1 MNTYSQNKACETK
14 TSNQLWAETLD
25 FVRSV
30 LTRNG
35 VPYRDL
41 EDVVQDVCLT
51 VLRQEAKYGRR
62 DQGLKLAGIYSRGW
76 LSTIARSAASNF
88 YRRTNK
94 YQEHGYVLPI
104 VGDMVMSVQ
113 EGQEYYLP
121 APEKVVAEVD
131 LMWKIVDSFGCLS
144 RSQQLTMQLHM
155 QDLSYETIALLTC
168 VDIGTVRSRIY
179 YSKRKLRKLLI
190 DWK

>member
-1 MNTYSQNKACETK
+1 MNTYSQNQVCETK

-25 FVRSV
+25 FVRRAS
-30 LTRNG
+30 TRNG

-51 VLRQEAKYGRR
+51 ILRQEAKYGRR
-62 DQGLKLAGIYSRGW
+62 DQGSKLAGIYSRGW

-94 YQEHGYVLPI
+94 YQEHGGVLPI

-121 APEKVVAEVD
+121 APEKVVAELD

-144 RSQQLTMQLHM
+144 RPQQLTMQLLM
-155 QDLSYETIALLTC
+155 QDLSYEMIAKLTC

-190 DWK
+190 DWN

>member
-1 MNTYSQNKACETK
+1 MNTYSQNQVCETK

-25 FVRSV
+25 FVRRA

-51 VLRQEAKYGRR
+51 ILRQEAKYGRR
-62 DQGLKLAGIYSRGW
+62 DQGSKLAGIYSRGW

-94 YQEHGYVLPI
+94 YQEHGGVLPI

-121 APEKVVAEVD
+121 APEKVVAELD

-144 RSQQLTMQLHM
+144 RPQQLTMQLLM
-155 QDLSYETIALLTC
+155 QDLSYEMIAKLTC

-190 DWK
+190 DWN